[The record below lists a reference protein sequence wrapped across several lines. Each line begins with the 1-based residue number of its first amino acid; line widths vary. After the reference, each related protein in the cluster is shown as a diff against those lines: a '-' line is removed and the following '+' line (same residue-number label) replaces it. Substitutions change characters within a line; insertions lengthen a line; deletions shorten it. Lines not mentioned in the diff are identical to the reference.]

1 LYVLDNTSSIRPLWS
16 PLAGFAFLQE
26 KASAILVT
34 GLSTALREPSI
45 TLDTTPLI
53 LLGGYGA
60 RITGEIYS
68 LRVIGMS
75 RP

>member
-1 LYVLDNTSSIRPLWS
+1 M
-16 PLAGFAFLQE
+16 AGLAFLQE

-34 GLSTALREPSI
+34 GLSTALKEPSI

-60 RITGEIYS
+60 
-68 LRVIGMS
+68 VA
-75 RP
+75 